1 MNRQLA
7 GLLKAVGTHM
17 DDAPKGS
24 SPQDGNPPFG
34 QQPSLASVERMA
46 LTSGSIDEDT
56 VYALPN

>member
-1 MNRQLA
+1 
-7 GLLKAVGTHM
+7 M

>member
-1 MNRQLA
+1 
-7 GLLKAVGTHM
+7 M

-24 SPQDGNPPFG
+24 SPQDGNPPFC